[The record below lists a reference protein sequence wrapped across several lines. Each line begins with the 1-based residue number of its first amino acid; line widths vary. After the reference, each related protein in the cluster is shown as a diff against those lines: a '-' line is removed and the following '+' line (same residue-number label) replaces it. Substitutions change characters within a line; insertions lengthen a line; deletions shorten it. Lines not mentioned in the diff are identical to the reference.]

1 MFAIVVLVP
10 GLLLGAIAWGVVG
23 ALRQRGREEFTQATA
38 AALYAQVMV
47 VAGVLATLAG
57 AGLVVKL
64 LLSLIDPAYS
74 YFVPEGAIAGS
85 FGPPSVQDQH
95 AQDLIVAAMLAGIG
109 LLVAG
114 GHSLLA
120 RFLAGL
126 RGGSPAWIVRGTPD
140 RADRPDRA
148 GWLPEPDLRRLLDAG
163 LLPREQPDLGVR
175 RSGGLGRRVRTRKDR
190 AHGHAASAAPP
201 RRGPAAVADGRQQVM

>member
-1 MFAIVVLVP
+1 MFAIAVLAP

-23 ALRQRGREEFTQATA
+23 VLRQRGREEFTQATA

-57 AGLVVKL
+57 AGLLIKL

-74 YFVPEGAIAGS
+74 YFVPEGANTGS
-85 FGPPSVQDQH
+85 FGPPSVHDQQ
-95 AQDLIVAAMLAGIG
+95 AQDLIMAAMLAGIG

-120 RFLAGL
+120 RFVAGL
-126 RGGSPAWIVRGTPD
+126 RGGSPAWIVRGTPIVLIVLTGL
-140 RADRPDRA
+140 A
-148 GWLPEPDLRRLLDAG
+148 GFLSLIYAGYSTLVYFLVNSQNSAFGDPAGSAVVFVPTWIVLMAVLVRQLRR
-163 LLPREQPDLGVR
+163 
-175 RSGGLGRRVRTRKDR
+175 
-190 AHGHAASAAPP
+190 
-201 RRGPAAVADGRQQVM
+201 AAVPPPSVMAITE